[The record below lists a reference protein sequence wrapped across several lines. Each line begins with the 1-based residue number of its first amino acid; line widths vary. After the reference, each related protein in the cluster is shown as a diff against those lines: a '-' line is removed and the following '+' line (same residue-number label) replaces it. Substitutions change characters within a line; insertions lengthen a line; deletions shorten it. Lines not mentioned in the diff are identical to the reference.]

1 MSIPSIY
8 GHCPCFTAMAG
19 VSMDSCGERGNLDCL
34 RQVREEAV
42 YQAIGQFG
50 VTHFCGAP
58 VVLNTLLNA
67 PDELK
72 RLVKQPVKTMTAGA
86 APPAAVIQGMQEQGV
101 EVTHVYGLTETY
113 GPVTLCAWREDL
125 WGALDSATQSNQ
137 VSARGGW
144 SNAGRTMVADPE
156 TLQPVPQDGVSIGE
170 VMMRGTMS

>member
-1 MSIPSIY
+1 MDTAHVPLQRLVFPWTLAVNAGTSI
-8 GHCPCFTAMAG
+8 
-19 VSMDSCGERGNLDCL
+19 CL
-34 RQVREEAV
+34 RQVREDAV
-42 YQAIGQFG
+42 YEAIGHFG

-72 RLVKQPVKTMTAGA
+72 RLVKQPVKTMMAGA

-125 WGALDSATQSNQ
+125 WGALDSASQSNLKSRQ
-137 VSARGGW
+137 GVGGQMLENSWLPILRPCSRCHKTVSA
-144 SNAGRTMVADPE
+144 SVK
-156 TLQPVPQDGVSIGE
+156 
-170 VMMRGTMS
+170 

>member
-1 MSIPSIY
+1 MNAGTSI
-8 GHCPCFTAMAG
+8 
-19 VSMDSCGERGNLDCL
+19 CL

-72 RLVKQPVKTMTAGA
+72 RLVKQPVKTMMAGA

-101 EVTHVYGLTETY
+101 EVTRLWPDQTY

-125 WGALDSATQSNQ
+125 WGALIQQLSRTLSLGKGWVVKCWKDSA
-137 VSARGGW
+137 
-144 SNAGRTMVADPE
+144 VADSE
-156 TLQPVPQDGVSIGE
+156 TLQPVPQTVSAS
-170 VMMRGTMS
+170 VK